1 MKITG
6 GIFKGRELKTVPDK
20 RTRYTTSLVRQAVF
34 NMIDVS
40 NKSFLELFCGSAVVS
55 FEAISRGAINVT
67 AVDISKKAIS
77 TAVENSKALG
87 VEIKIVNSD
96 FRRFLNSCKESFD
109 LVFADPPYNVGFVQE
124 LLRILS
130 KIQHIGKTI
139 IIEKAAVEKFVLT
152 EQFSLIKSKKYGDT
166 EILVLERKNLL

>member
-6 GIFKGRELKTVPDK
+6 GIFKGRELKTVPDRK
-20 RTRYTTSLVRQAVF
+20 TRYTTSLVRQAVF
-34 NMIDVS
+34 NMIDAS
-40 NKSFLELFCGSAVVS
+40 KKSFLELFCGSAVVS

-109 LVFADPPYNVGFVQE
+109 LVFADPPYNMGFVQE
-124 LLRILS
+124 LLYILS
-130 KIQHIGKTI
+130 KKQHIGKTV
-139 IIEKAAVEKFVLT
+139 IIEKAVVEKFVLT
-152 EQFSLIKSKKYGDT
+152 EQFSLIKTKRYGDT
-166 EILVLERKNLL
+166 EILLLERKNLL